1 MQRFSFFKV
10 WIFVMMVGL
19 ALPIAAWAEMTVKL
33 TNKTSKPIA
42 VAFRYKNAV
51 SNAWVTQGWWHVDP
65 MKVQN
70 VKLDTD
76 NSVLY
81 FYAKSGNSS
90 WGAQSGEKD
99 SHQYLVVSNKFLVK
113 EDLQPKGDNLKKVW
127 FRRKDAENKVF
138 QISFQGS

>member
-10 WIFVMMVGL
+10 WIFAIMISL
-19 ALPIAAWAEMTVKL
+19 ALPVVAWAEMTVKL
-33 TNKTSKPIA
+33 ANKTSKPIA
-42 VAFRYKNAV
+42 VALRYKNAV
-51 SNAWVTQGWWHVDP
+51 SNAWVTQGWWSVDP

-81 FYAKSGNSS
+81 FYAKSGNST
-90 WGAQSGEKD
+90 WGAQPNEKD

-113 EDLQPKGDNLKKVW
+113 EDLQPKGENLRKVW
-127 FRRKDAENKVF
+127 FRRKNAENRVF